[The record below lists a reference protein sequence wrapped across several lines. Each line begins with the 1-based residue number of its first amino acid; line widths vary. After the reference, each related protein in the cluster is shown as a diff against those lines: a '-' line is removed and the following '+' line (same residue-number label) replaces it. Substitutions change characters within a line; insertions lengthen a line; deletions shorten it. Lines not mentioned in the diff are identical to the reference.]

1 MNRPAREGLR
11 GLIGRLRRD
20 DRGGVALEFSIVA
33 VAFVVVSLG
42 VIEFG
47 RALQV
52 RNELSFAADYG
63 ARQIMMDPAASE
75 SVVTAAIRD
84 KFMGYNPADL
94 AVSFGDETLDGI
106 SYRTIILSYPMQI
119 FIPFVNRSLTLEV
132 ERRTPSI

>member
-1 MNRPAREGLR
+1 MKAPFC
-11 GLIGRLRRD
+11 LIRRLRRNED
-20 DRGGVALEFSIVA
+20 GGVALEFSIVA

-63 ARQIMMDPAASE
+63 ARQIMMDPTATE
-75 SVVTAAIRD
+75 TVVKNAIKD
-84 KFMGYNPADL
+84 KFLGYNPADL
-94 AVSFGDETLDGI
+94 TVTLGDETFDGI
-106 SYRTIILSYPMQI
+106 AYRTVQLQYPMQM
-119 FIPFVNRSLTLEV
+119 FIPFVNGSLTLQV